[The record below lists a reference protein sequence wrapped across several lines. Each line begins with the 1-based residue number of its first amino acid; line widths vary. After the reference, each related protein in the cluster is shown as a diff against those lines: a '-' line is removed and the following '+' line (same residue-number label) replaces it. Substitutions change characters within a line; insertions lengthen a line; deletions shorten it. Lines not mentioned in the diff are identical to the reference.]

1 MVFIMEDMVTMIADL
16 GGTVGSLVACFWY
29 IKYQSDLFTKREER
43 WMTKDDV
50 NDEALRSLM
59 KESNSQLM
67 EVMRE
72 TNKILQ
78 EMKVALSELKETIH
92 AEAIKKG

>member
-43 WMTKDDV
+43 WMSKDDV
-50 NDEALRSLM
+50 NDDSTSEDQSENPLS
-59 KESNSQLM
+59 
-67 EVMRE
+67 E
-72 TNKILQ
+72 TNDI
-78 EMKVALSELKETIH
+78 ENTSSKVE
-92 AEAIKKG
+92 